1 MLQGICG
8 SLGTGPLMADARIS
22 HDFKVVSFDLVVGGG
37 VQPFLN
43 GVENGNFLFGELP
56 EHGPLFF
63 GKQIDWI
70 TGSAERRERIKGHG
84 PSLRAT
90 VTR

>member
-1 MLQGICG
+1 MLSGIPAEA
-8 SLGTGPLMADARIS
+8 SAGPLSGRTRGIS

-37 VQPFLN
+37 VEPFFN
-43 GVENGNFLFGELP
+43 GVKNGYFLFGELP

-70 TGSAERRERIKGHG
+70 TGSAERR
-84 PSLRAT
+84 
-90 VTR
+90 